1 MRSVRHARRMLP
13 PAHLI
18 DHLGGVARGSLLQ
31 RYGVPRQALADAV
44 NAGRIVRVRQGV
56 FTTPK
61 TPDAVVTAAA
71 HGGAV
76 TCTAAL
82 RLHSVW
88 CLEDDRT
95 LHVWLGA
102 KGRVHHNACECVS
115 HWHAGAT
122 VFGVAPLEEV
132 LLHLYRCRGDE
143 AFFTALESA
152 LRQRKVTSLVRLRS
166 RLPASARWL
175 IDLARNDADSGLE
188 SLLRLR
194 LHILGIR
201 LDCQI
206 SITGVGR
213 VDFVIGGRLILEADG
228 AEYHDG
234 RAARHRD
241 LRRDAAASALGYE
254 SLRFD
259 YTLIVHE
266 WPVVSAAIVSALVR
280 AGGVR

>member
-1 MRSVRHARRMLP
+1 MLP

-18 DHLGGVARGSLLQ
+18 ERLGGVARGSLLQ
-31 RYGVPRQALADAV
+31 RYGVPRHALADAV
-44 NAGRIVRVRQGV
+44 STRRILRVRQGV
-56 FTTPK
+56 FATPQ
-61 TPDAVVTAAA
+61 TSAAIVTAAA

-82 RLHSVW
+82 RMHGVW
-88 CLEDDRT
+88 CLEDDPE

-102 KGRVHHNACECVS
+102 KGRVHHVACDCVS

-122 VFGVAPLEEV
+122 VFGVAPLDEV

-143 AFFTALESA
+143 AFFSALESA
-152 LRQRKVTSLVRLRS
+152 LRQRKVTSLARLRS
-166 RLPASARWL
+166 KLPASARWL
-175 IDLARNDADSGLE
+175 VDLARTDADSGLE

-201 LDCQI
+201 LECQI

-228 AEYHDG
+228 AEHHDG

-259 YTLIVHE
+259 YALIVRD

-280 AGGVR
+280 MGGTR

>member
-1 MRSVRHARRMLP
+1 M
-13 PAHLI
+13 
-18 DHLGGVARGSLLQ
+18 
-31 RYGVPRQALADAV
+31 
-44 NAGRIVRVRQGV
+44 
-56 FTTPK
+56 
-61 TPDAVVTAAA
+61 
-71 HGGAV
+71 
-76 TCTAAL
+76 
-82 RLHSVW
+82 
-88 CLEDDRT
+88 
-95 LHVWLGA
+95 
-102 KGRVHHNACECVS
+102 S

-122 VFGVAPLEEV
+122 VFGAPVDEV

-143 AFFTALESA
+143 AFFTSLESA
-152 LRQRKVTSLVRLRS
+152 LRQRKVTSLARLRS

-175 IDLARNDADSGLE
+175 VDLARSDADSGLE

-201 LDCQI
+201 LECQI

-228 AEYHDG
+228 AEHHDG

-259 YTLIVHE
+259 YALIVHD

-280 AGGVR
+280 AGGTR

>member
-1 MRSVRHARRMLP
+1 MLP
-13 PAHLI
+13 PAHVI
-18 DHLGGVARGSLLQ
+18 EHLGGVVRGSLLQ

-56 FTTPK
+56 FATAQ
-61 TPDAVVTAAA
+61 TPDAIVTAAA

-76 TCTAAL
+76 TCTTAL
-82 RLHSVW
+82 RLHGVW
-88 CLEDDRT
+88 CLDDDPT
-95 LHVWLGA
+95 IHVWLGA
-102 KGRVHHNACECVS
+102 KGRVHHVACECVS
-115 HWHAGAT
+115 HWHAGTT
-122 VFGVAPLEEV
+122 VFGVAPVDDV

-152 LRQRKVTSLVRLRS
+152 LRLRKVASLVRLRS

-175 IDLARNDADSGLE
+175 IDLARTDADSGLE

-201 LDCQI
+201 LECQV

-213 VDFVIGGRLILEADG
+213 VDLVIDGRLILEADG

-234 RAARHRD
+234 RTARHRD
-241 LRRDAAASALGYE
+241 LRRDAVASTLGYE

-259 YTLIVHE
+259 YAMIVHE
-266 WPVVSAAIVSALVR
+266 WPVVSAAIISALVR

>member
-1 MRSVRHARRMLP
+1 MLS
-13 PAHLI
+13 PAHLL

-31 RYGVPRQALADAV
+31 RYGVPRHALAEAV
-44 NAGRIVRVRQGV
+44 NARRIVRVRQGV
-56 FTTPK
+56 FATARAP
-61 TPDAVVTAAA
+61 AEVVTAAA

-82 RLHSVW
+82 RLHGVW
-88 CLEDDRT
+88 CLEDDPT

-102 KGRVHHNACECVS
+102 KGRVHHAACDCVS

-122 VFGVAPLEEV
+122 VFGVAPVDEV

-152 LRQRKVTSLVRLRS
+152 LRQRKVTSLIQLRS
-166 RLPASARWL
+166 RLPSSARWMV
-175 IDLARNDADSGLE
+175 DLARNDADSGLE

-201 LDCQI
+201 LECQV
-206 SITGVGR
+206 SIGGVGR
-213 VDFVIGGRLILEADG
+213 VDLVIGGRLILEADG

-234 RAARHRD
+234 RTERHRD
-241 LRRDAAASALGYE
+241 LRRDAVASALGYA

-259 YTLIVHE
+259 YALIVHE
-266 WPVVSAAIVSALVR
+266 WPVVAAAIVSALVR
-280 AGGVR
+280 AGGAR